1 MNYGNIKECDI
12 ADGPGVRVSLF
23 VSGCRHH
30 CKGCFNEET
39 WNFNYGQP
47 YTEETEAE
55 ILNSLDSNFIQGF
68 TLLGGEPFEPENQR
82 ALVPF
87 LHRVRERYPDK
98 DIWAFSGFVLDKELT
113 VDGAHPRCEVTD
125 EMLSLIDILV
135 DGRYVDAQRNLSLRF
150 RGAENQRI
158 IDMNRTRA
166 AGHIVL
172 WEGMNGWK

>member
-68 TLLGGEPFEPENQR
+68 TLLGGEPFDMIPGGCVHTN
-82 ALVPF
+82 
-87 LHRVRERYPDK
+87 
-98 DIWAFSGFVLDKELT
+98 
-113 VDGAHPRCEVTD
+113 VTD
-125 EMLSLIDILV
+125 EMLSYIDVLV
-135 DGRYVDAQRNLSLRF
+135 DGEFKEALKDVTLVF
-150 RGAENQRI
+150 RGSQNQRI
-158 IDMNRTRA
+158 INVKESKKQ
-166 AGHIVL
+166 GKVVL
-172 WEGMNGWK
+172 EDY

>member
-1 MNYGNIKECDI
+1 MNYGQIKTCDI
-12 ADGPGVRVSLF
+12 ANGVGVRVTLF
-23 VSGCRHH
+23 VSGCTNH
-30 CKGCFNEET
+30 CYNCFQPQT
-39 WNFNYGQP
+39 WDFHYGQP
-47 YTEETEAE
+47 FDAAAE
-55 ILNSLDSNFIQGF
+55 QIIFN
-68 TLLGGEPFEPENQR
+68 EPENQR

-98 DIWAFSGFVLDKELT
+98 DIWAFSGFELDKELT

-150 RGAENQRI
+150 RGSENQRI